1 MIKVLQK
8 LLRKIDKDIDAG
20 NSNITEEEAISE
32 EDEEDIIRMLR
43 QYTRKD
49 VPMSKY
55 QAFTYLNIS
64 RATFDNL
71 VKEGR
76 LPDGKK
82 VAGFKELF
90 WYKRDL
96 DTYLKNK

>member
-20 NSNITEEEAISE
+20 NTNITEEEALQMATILKE
-32 EDEEDIIRMLR
+32 
-43 QYTRKD
+43 YVRKD
-49 VPMSKY
+49 TPMSKY

-71 VKEGR
+71 VREGK
-76 LPDGKK
+76 LPQGTK

-90 WYKRDL
+90 WYRRDL
-96 DTYLKNK
+96 DMYIKNK

>member
-20 NSNITEEEAISE
+20 NTNITEEEALEMATILKE
-32 EDEEDIIRMLR
+32 
-43 QYTRKD
+43 YVRKD
-49 VPMSKY
+49 TPMSKY
-55 QAFTYLNIS
+55 QAYTYLNIS

-71 VKEGR
+71 VKEKK
-76 LPDGKK
+76 LPEGKK

-90 WYKRDL
+90 WYKKDL
-96 DTYLKNK
+96 DNYIKNK